1 MNPEVQ
7 EIVDE
12 IKRNRTFLI
21 TTHLN
26 PEGDGIGSELLLA
39 MILKRLGKNVSVYNF
54 DPAPKN
60 LKFLPGADFIIQ
72 KEKVDEPFDII
83 FVLDSGDLSRTGF
96 LTEKH
101 LRKYK
106 VISIDHHRTS
116 KPFGRINWIDKKA
129 SATAEMVY
137 RLSEV
142 LGIELDT
149 DMALCLYTSLYT
161 ETGSFRFSNT
171 TPEIHH
177 IVSRLIKMGINPWS
191 VVLKIESLS
200 FERLTLL
207 GHLLLSTEI
216 NRDGRL
222 AWMTVTDDLFRKTRT
237 TVEDIEDF
245 INFPRLVRGVEV
257 ALLFREVIPSTP
269 KEPKVC
275 KVSFRSNG
283 QFDVAEFAERYGGGG
298 HRNAAG
304 CTAEGTIEEVK
315 KRIIKELGKEL
326 KRKKG

>member
-39 MILKRLGKNVSVYNF
+39 MILKRLGKNVSIYNF

-60 LKFLPGADFIIQ
+60 LKFLPGADLIIQ
-72 KEKVDEPFDII
+72 KEKVDEPFGII

-96 LTEKH
+96 LTKEH

-106 VISIDHHRTS
+106 VISIDHHITS
-116 KPFGRINWIDKKA
+116 KPFGHINWIDKKA
-129 SATAEMVY
+129 SATAEMIY

-142 LGIELDT
+142 LGVELDT
-149 DMALCLYTSLYT
+149 DMALCLYASLCT

-171 TPEIHH
+171 TPDVHN
-177 IVSRLIKMGINPWS
+177 IVAKLIKMGINPWS
-191 VVLKIESLS
+191 VVLKVESVS
-200 FERLTLL
+200 FERLNLL
-207 GHLLLSTEI
+207 GHLLLSIERS
-216 NRDGRL
+216 RDGRL
-222 AWMTVTDDLFRKTRT
+222 AWMIVTEDLFRKTKT

-245 INFPRLVRGVEV
+245 VNFPRLMEGVEV
-257 ALLFREVIPSTP
+257 ALLIREVSPLVP
-269 KEPKVC
+269 QEPKVC
-275 KVSFRSNG
+275 KISFRSNG
-283 QFDVAEFAERYGGGG
+283 QFNVAQFAERYGGGG

-304 CTAEGTIEEVK
+304 CTIEGTIEEVK
-315 KRIIKELGKEL
+315 KNIIKELEERL
-326 KRKKG
+326 